1 MGRKK
6 KRGKSGNGEG
16 SFRILSS
23 GRMEY
28 RFTYIDQYGMKNRK
42 SVSGY
47 DEDECLLKEAEWLE
61 RIGKLRNGVDPEAT
75 IPELLYQKCRSDYEK
90 NYAQEQG
97 YARNIETIKRIE
109 KSNIG
114 RIPIVQ
120 INRQHMEEFLRSLTE
135 YSNSVISK
143 VYRMVRLAFRIAAEK
158 EIIEQNIM
166 LSHDM
171 RCPKSNRKDTK
182 IRGLTVEEQKKLV
195 ETMEARKPP
204 KGRNDY
210 RLQLFIE
217 LYSGLRMGEINALKA
232 KDIDLKK
239 KLIHVRGTV
248 SKGIDERAFI
258 KEGAKT
264 DTGVRDVP
272 INKKLEPY
280 LKEALK
286 QRQKNPKGL
295 LFYDYNKNE
304 IIKTAQV
311 NCYYHRIC
319 EAAGIPCMGQH
330 ALRHTFAT
338 RCIESG
344 IPAVVLK
351 SWLGHK
357 DIHMTLDIYTD
368 VFNSMN
374 NGAVDR
380 FAEYV
385 DKL

>member
-1 MGRKK
+1 
-6 KRGKSGNGEG
+6 
-16 SFRILSS
+16 
-23 GRMEY
+23 
-28 RFTYIDQYGMKNRK
+28 
-42 SVSGY
+42 
-47 DEDECLLKEAEWLE
+47 
-61 RIGKLRNGVDPEAT
+61 
-75 IPELLYQKCRSDYEK
+75 
-90 NYAQEQG
+90 
-97 YARNIETIKRIE
+97 
-109 KSNIG
+109 
-114 RIPIVQ
+114 
-120 INRQHMEEFLRSLTE
+120 
-135 YSNSVISK
+135 
-143 VYRMVRLAFRIAAEK
+143 
-158 EIIEQNIM
+158 M